1 MNNNQKYNLELEE
14 RYQRRIKKNS
24 AKQKEFLIKEP
35 KTVKIGKE
43 LNFNINNKYKQ
54 QIIVL
59 DSEDRDK
66 IKYPLFN
73 EFILNTVES
82 LKNVLVIRLLR
93 SEYTIEEYYASMIIN
108 QNRVPIQFFKSFT
121 TYVYLNGYKKIQ
133 IANDTYNEIF
143 SQVSAGIEV
152 LPPIS
157 TNFFYD
163 PYAVVMNPIEK
174 KIKKFNV
181 KLLDSKGNVIPVE
194 STSTGRLILTLAIY
208 TI

>member
-1 MNNNQKYNLELEE
+1 MNNYQRYKCELDE
-14 RYQRRIKKNS
+14 RYKHRIKKNT
-24 AKQKEFLIKEP
+24 ATQDEFVIKKP
-35 KTVKIGKE
+35 KPTKS
-43 LNFNINNKYKQ
+43 LSNQYKQ

-66 IKYPLFN
+66 TKNPSINDFV
-73 EFILNTVES
+73 LNLAES
-82 LKNVLVIRLLR
+82 LKNVLVLRLIR

-133 IANDTYNEIF
+133 IANGTNNEIF

-157 TNFFYD
+157 ANFFYD
-163 PYAVVMNPIEK
+163 PYSIVMNPIEK
-174 KIKKFNV
+174 KIKRFDI
-181 KLLDSKGNVIPVE
+181 KLLDGKGTKIDIPND
-194 STSTGRLILTLAIY
+194 STGRLILTLAVF
-208 TI
+208 TL